1 MNNVGTQTVEPL
13 VQRSGPAAGLLLK
26 NAELLDPFSDL
37 TGRHDLL
44 VRGGEIVEIA
54 EAG

>member
-1 MNNVGTQTVEPL
+1 MNNVGPQTVEPL

-37 TGRHDLL
+37 TGRHDLPPRFS
-44 VRGGEIVEIA
+44 VV
-54 EAG
+54 